1 MRVIRHAPAT
11 PAARPAAVTI
21 GNFDGLHLGHQALVG
36 RCVERAGKS
45 MDAAVVTFHPLPQAW
60 FRPQAAPARL
70 MGNRHKLERL
80 RALGVDLVWLM
91 RFNRSLASLGA
102 REFAQRILADGLA
115 ARHVV
120 VGEDFRFGRGREG
133 DVALLGE
140 LGQALGFE
148 VEVLAPV
155 SVDGQRVSSTR
166 VREALAAG
174 DLGGA
179 ARLLGRPYRLRG
191 RVQRGRGLGKDFG
204 FPTANLHRV
213 PQPPALQGIFAV
225 RARLAD
231 DGDTAWRD
239 GVASLGSRPSV
250 GGGEVLLE
258 VHLFGFQGDLYG
270 RRLEVEFVAKLRDE
284 EYFEDLDE
292 MVRQMHE
299 DARQAR
305 EALAAAPQSTGE

>member
-1 MRVIRHAPAT
+1 MRVIRHAPAAP
-11 PAARPAAVTI
+11 PARRSAVTI
-21 GNFDGLHLGHQALVG
+21 GNFDGLHLGHQALVR
-36 RCVERAGKS
+36 RCVTLAGDAL
-45 MDAAVVTFHPLPQAW
+45 DAAVVTFHPLPQAW

-102 REFAQRILADGLA
+102 REFAEQVLAEGLA

-120 VGEDFRFGRGREG
+120 IGEDFRFGRGREG
-133 DVALLGE
+133 DVAVLTEFGRD
-140 LGQALGFE
+140 LGFE
-148 VEVLAPV
+148 VEVLPPV
-155 SVDGQRVSSTR
+155 QVDGARVSSTR
-166 VREALAAG
+166 VREALGAG
-174 DLGGA
+174 DLA
-179 ARLLGRPYRLRG
+179 LAERLLGRPYRLRG

-225 RARLAD
+225 RARLA
-231 DGDTAWRD
+231 GDETGWRA

-258 VHLFGFQGDLYG
+258 VHLFDFGGDLYG
-270 RRLEVEFVAKLRDE
+270 RRMEVEFVAKLRDE
-284 EYFEDLDE
+284 EYFEDLDD

-305 EALAAAPQSTGE
+305 EALAARPTATES